1 MRVEPNSAPGVG
13 TRRMRIAQSYIF
25 LLFTLLTQNR
35 MGRHIV
41 LSRGWLASNPRRCIE
56 EEAQICLTIF
66 RVLFFWL
73 FDSVFKVFQNSIL
86 PLYSCSACGG
96 VAVIFDPTSYSL
108 TLTHL
113 QDSSRVQIFVS
124 VF

>member
-66 RVLFFWL
+66 RVLFSGCLIQFL
-73 FDSVFKVFQNSIL
+73 RFFRTQSSS
-86 PLYSCSACGG
+86 LYSCSACGG
-96 VAVIFDPTSYSL
+96 VAVLFDPTSYSL